1 MDSILLFSLI
11 GMLTVANMSWYY
23 VWQVV
28 LFGIAIYVPA
38 FVLTPRLVLSLRE
51 LYARDLRR
59 GCGSDIDTAF
69 GLRSSSR
76 ATVGSQIAFA
86 EGGQNVGEEQGE
98 ERDDAHDEGRDAGQ
112 DEGQDAEQGEEIRT
126 VNMAMIPGAGG
137 GA

>member
-51 LYARDLRR
+51 LYARDLRGR
-59 GCGSDIDTAF
+59 CGSDIDTVF
-69 GLRSSSR
+69 GLTSSGR
-76 ATVGSQIAFA
+76 ATVAGEIVFA
-86 EGGQNVGEEQGE
+86 DGGENVVETQGEEQDE
-98 ERDDAHDEGRDAGQ
+98 ERSNGREGEQDGEQ
-112 DEGQDAEQGEEIRT
+112 DEGIQT
-126 VNMAMIPGAGG
+126 VDRAMSADAGG
-137 GA
+137 GV

>member
-1 MDSILLFSLI
+1 MFSFSIL
-11 GMLTVANMSWYY
+11 GMLGTANLLSNNEWE
-23 VWQVV
+23 VV
-28 LFGIAIYVPA
+28 LIDMVEFVPV

-126 VNMAMIPGAGG
+126 VDRAMTPGTGG